1 MPARKRNPAA
11 KTAKPRRR
19 QKAAKRPKTPPASS
33 GPQRLQKVLAAAG
46 VGSRRQCEELIL
58 EGRVEVDHK
67 VVTALGTKVDP
78 DVQQIRVD
86 GVTLRRPKMVYYAV
100 NKPPGMVCTNR
111 DPSGRARV
119 IDLVP
124 NAEQRLFTVGR
135 LDMSSEGLIILTN
148 DGELANRLT
157 HPRYGVQ
164 KTYRVLV
171 AGHPDREITAKL
183 RRGVHLADGLAKVT
197 GVRIK
202 RRQKQST
209 ILEMVLDE
217 GRNREIRRVLAKVG
231 HKVLLLVRIAVG
243 PVKLGNLA
251 PGQYRQLTASEVASL
266 RQATHGGKP

>member
-1 MPARKRNPAA
+1 M
-11 KTAKPRRR
+11 
-19 QKAAKRPKTPPASS
+19 
-33 GPQRLQKVLAAAG
+33 
-46 VGSRRQCEELIL
+46 
-58 EGRVEVDHK
+58 DHK